1 MLKGSLVDYVIC
13 GIVFTR
19 GTNGAT
25 IGEIRSDFED
35 VTLQKCS
42 RLNRKTDRI
51 VNYLNRLPGL
61 VMDVLPSGTYVWY
74 AQSFYSLAERSA
86 ESVRKSSGDDGF
98 GTGSSGTEMNVVPNA
113 QMTNP
118 LPQMANN
125 SPRTSLAHNDPP
137 AVSNPSHGVPQPSVM
152 QPADR
157 RNRDESIPTIE
168 ITDDHPNESTLNAVP
183 IPIQGL
189 SIHCD
194 VNVDR

>member
-1 MLKGSLVDYVIC
+1 MLKDCIVDYVIC

-25 IGEIRSDFED
+25 IGEIRSDFEE
-35 VTLQKCS
+35 VTLQKCY

-51 VNYLNRLPGL
+51 VKYLNRLPGL
-61 VMDVLPSGTYVWY
+61 VMDVMPTGTYVWY
-74 AQSFYSLAERSA
+74 AQSFYNLAEKSA

-113 QMTNP
+113 QMKNAS
-118 LPQMANN
+118 PQVANN
-125 SPRTSLAHNDPP
+125 RLPTSIAHNDPP
-137 AVSNPSHGVPQPSVM
+137 SVSNSSHGGPMPTVM

-157 RNRDESIPTIE
+157 GNHDESIPTIE

-194 VNVDR
+194 VNIDR